1 MHVTCTFSWNDHA
14 LALYSNASSR
24 LGLLKRTLHF
34 VKYQKQKRDFYIAV
48 VRSQFEHCVQ
58 VWRPSSVTLLDKLE
72 RIQRR
77 AVKWILSEYDYH
89 YNDFEYLNR
98 LRDLDLLPLK
108 YRFMLSNLVLFYN
121 IYNNKSC
128 VKLPGY
134 YVPITNEDKNRLRMT
149 IKPPN
154 YLGGNE
160 TLINLENMR
169 KIKNNDLS
177 LKCVTAAHSSTFK
190 NSFFFRTVQE
200 WNHIPIEIRS
210 AENLPAFKDTLRVY
224 LKKIAF
230 EMEPD

>member
-1 MHVTCTFSWNDHA
+1 M
-14 LALYSNASSR
+14 
-24 LGLLKRTLHF
+24 
-34 VKYQKQKRDFYIAV
+34 
-48 VRSQFEHCVQ
+48 
-58 VWRPSSVTLLDKLE
+58 WRPSSVTLLDKLE

-77 AVKWILSEYDYH
+77 AVKWILSEHDYH
-89 YNDFEYLNR
+89 YNDFEYLSR

-134 YVPITNEDKNRLRMT
+134 YVPITNEDKNRLRKT

-177 LKCVTAAHSSTFK
+177 LKF
-190 NSFFFRTVQE
+190 N
-200 WNHIPIEIRS
+200 
-210 AENLPAFKDTLRVY
+210 
-224 LKKIAF
+224 KKTNF
-230 EMEPD
+230 Q